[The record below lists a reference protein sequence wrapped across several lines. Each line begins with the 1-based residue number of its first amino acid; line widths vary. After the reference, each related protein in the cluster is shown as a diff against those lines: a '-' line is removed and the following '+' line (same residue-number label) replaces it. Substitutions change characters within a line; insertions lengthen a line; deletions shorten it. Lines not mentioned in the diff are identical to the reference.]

1 MTDPNYIAISIAPV
15 QGFIERSRKLRDL
28 YGSSFTLSYLARA
41 VCNYAEQNG
50 YTVISPAT
58 INMIQGTTNVIVL
71 RSEPKDFATEKSKI
85 EQVVLDHWK
94 ALVKNCRIW
103 IEVNALDITSKKYEY
118 SWRSEWE
125 LWENHAWEIFI
136 GTGDSNDL
144 ARKDLNQAKRS
155 RSWTAINWMGESST
169 LSGSDAVAWF
179 DMGKIPSKITDKK
192 EKIEGFYR
200 SLSLALGET
209 FIRYT
214 NSHLNAHLN
223 LERAQEY
230 GEAFLDPREELS
242 IPELVKRLI
251 THIAIAKQI
260 KKYIVDKNLAIQPY
274 DITELARELSP
285 PIESELSPK
294 SFKDIGRLNRRNDP
308 QAEEF
313 WTGWFQ
319 GDGDRMGNYIKN
331 LYEGRSLED
340 GDTDLT
346 EFSQALLN
354 WGNNKFK
361 KAVRGQGRTVYAGG
375 DDFFSVFYDTQSNPP
390 RQLSPYDCLEWL
402 YNFPNVWTMH
412 GKPITVSAGLVWAAP
427 KIPQRDLLQHCRET
441 EKSAKSNGRDR
452 LAIRILFNGGNHL
465 DWVCPWRFL
474 KDVLESYCDR
484 NGKQGR
490 SENPNWGHIY
500 NDVAVLEA
508 RHAFDNK
515 HIGVSQGLFEIYF
528 GRGSFETYFG
538 DVAPEN
544 LQTNQHLWNQEEV
557 NATGILGEKIAY
569 RIDDPSSE
577 QDISIDK
584 TKVYKAINNW
594 VINLAKIGFHLC
606 SNT

>member
-1 MTDPNYIAISIAPV
+1 MTEPRYIAISIAPV

-71 RSEPKDFATEKSKI
+71 RSDKPTNFTEEQSRI

-103 IEVNALDITSKKYEY
+103 IEVNVLDITSKKYEY

-136 GTGDSNDL
+136 GTGNSNDL

-169 LSGSDAVAWF
+169 LSGSDAVAWYE
-179 DMGKIPSKITDKK
+179 MGKMPSQVSNKK
-192 EKIEGFYR
+192 EKIEGFYKC
-200 SLSLALGET
+200 LSFALGRAFVEH
-209 FIRYT
+209 IREVQRIDLDD
-214 NSHLNAHLN
+214 HKIP
-223 LERAQEY
+223 QY

-260 KKYIVDKNLAIQPY
+260 QDYAVSRQLAILPN
-274 DITELARELSP
+274 DITEIARELSP
-285 PIESELSPK
+285 Q
-294 SFKDIGRLNRRNDP
+294 SFKDIGRLNRKNDP

-319 GDGDRMGNYIKN
+319 GDGDLMGNYIKN
-331 LYEGRSLED
+331 LYVGKSLED
-340 GDTDLT
+340 GDTQLT
-346 EFSQALLN
+346 EFSEALLN
-354 WGNNKFK
+354 WGNNTFK
-361 KAVRGQGRTVYAGG
+361 EAVRGQGRTVYAGG
-375 DDFFSVFYDTQSNPP
+375 DDFFSVFYDTKSKPP

-402 YNFPNVWTMH
+402 YEFPNVWAGH

-427 KIPQRDLLQHCRET
+427 KIPQRDLLQHCREV
-441 EKSAKSNGRDR
+441 EKSSKSNGRDR

-474 KDVLESYCDR
+474 KDALENYRDR
-484 NGKQGR
+484 DGKQGR
-490 SENPNWGHIY
+490 DEQPNWGHIY
-500 NDVAVLEA
+500 NDVAVLES

-515 HIGVSQGLFEIYF
+515 RISVSQGLFEIYF
-528 GRGSFETYFG
+528 GRDNFETYFG

-544 LQTNQHLWNQEEV
+544 LQTNQRLWNQEEV
-557 NATGILGEKIAY
+557 NATGILGEKICY
-569 RIDDPSSE
+569 SLRDPKPE
-577 QDISIDK
+577 QDPYAIDE
-584 TKVYKAINNW
+584 TKVYQAINDW